1 MRTNFEGIRKNCILH
16 KFGAIVVAFATL
28 LAMVLVSGA
37 VSHPAQADSSDG
49 PFDMTP
55 WIDNVTLGHRSG
67 STGEYTKVER
77 GEKVSEGDDLQFNM
91 TFEIPQGTLKNTEAG
106 RTVVYHLPAG
116 ITPTATSGRMEGVAG
131 TYSISEDGT
140 ITLVFDEFEVA
151 ANQNASISHGYVRFE
166 SSVDQVGGGN
176 GGSFRFN
183 DKNTVTVVVSQSSD
197 LTVSKKSSNPDP
209 KTGLVT
215 YTVEVNSSKGTAENV
230 VLNDVMANNS
240 LVGPISVTNAV
251 GETVAC
257 GGTGVADDATN
268 FGLTCPALARGDKYV
283 ITYQGKAD
291 ALKDG
296 AMTTGKN
303 SITAT
308 SKDGDGNEI
317 TDKDST
323 DVKWDKTP
331 DISKSDGVLNEDG
344 TSTWTV
350 TVNASNT
357 DNLEGWKIEESPNK
371 GTLTGAITVSPAIN
385 GQTTFRGFPI
395 TFGAGDGLQI
405 YTLTYKT
412 TPASGSTTSA
422 DTTNE
427 AKIAPPNTDDDKK
440 IESSGNKEVNPGIYN
455 PLEKT
460 GKGAVTPTGNKNQV
474 NVSWTVTIA
483 PKNEAEKL
491 GAGWTYTDNF
501 NCNQWYC
508 ANQYLTAD
516 QNNALEKAIK
526 DAFKNA
532 GLAEP
537 KITFEKNTQQSEVR
551 YGNFT
556 ITSSDGLEVGKSI
569 TFSYATTGTVSED
582 ALNNQSQ
589 QQYSNN
595 GRIDKFSKTASQ
607 EYTPDKPQKD
617 FWKVTKTDAN
627 EQSNDSANEYR
638 NLECAVSPT
647 YDDYYGTQCA
657 KPYLHWKVKVDQQV
671 ARVDAADY
679 ALSDLTIT
687 ENLPA
692 KLELLQGEGLNASGL
707 TLSMWNVNATALNIP
722 EDGQLAQT
730 QVTLSG
736 WPFNATYN
744 YVVTVERQGNVLSI
758 TIPADLLTKIRD
770 AQKDLNWD
778 VRNNITLEVRA
789 GFDSSIDTSKSWKD
803 AKVFANTASLKD
815 TSGKDYGESKQSQT
829 ISKNDDW
836 NAVQKSHG
844 EIAND
849 GTNAIPY
856 SVTVNPKGNVL
867 NEGKPLTLTDKLTY
881 THESSRNK
889 FNVTLKDITVYKYD
903 ANAANH
909 KGEQLT
915 ADKWSF
921 SIDEQKGDGNRTN
934 TLTVTV
940 PDSTPL
946 VIAYTYQY
954 SGVLGSSVDISNTA
968 SMEGVSTSG
977 DKVNVAVHQSSAGS
991 RRSII
996 TVTKADSGNQNIALK
1011 GAKFDLYRWDKDEKR
1026 YVNMCDENSHLVT
1039 GDDGKLTFSTSN
1051 TEQTQPCS
1059 GASGTTCSSASV
1071 KYNTAYMLKEFEAPE
1086 GYELSDQA
1094 YYFMLVDDTNTNF
1107 VAPDDFKESNKHY
1120 NGDNVFFLNTKKT
1133 PGLPS
1138 TGGKGTYWLVG
1149 GGLLTVLVGA
1159 AGLHESSK
1167 HAKRSK
1173 ATLK

>member
-1 MRTNFEGIRKNCILH
+1 MRDGFKKIGWSHVWRKTMAA
-16 KFGAIVVAFATL
+16 FVTFATL

-37 VSHPAQADSSDG
+37 VSHPAQADPSDG
-49 PFDMTP
+49 PFDMAP
-55 WIDNVTLGHRSG
+55 WIHNVILEHRSG
-67 STGEYTKVER
+67 STGEYTEVKP
-77 GEKVSEGDDLQFNM
+77 GEKVSEGDDLQFDM
-91 TFEIPQGTLKNTEAG
+91 RFEIPQGTLKNTEAG

-116 ITPTATSGRMEGVAG
+116 ITPTATSGRMDGVAG

-140 ITLVFDEFEVA
+140 ITLVFDESEVA
-151 ANQNASISHGYVRFE
+151 INQNASISHGYVRFE

-176 GGSFRFN
+176 GGSFKFN
-183 DKNTVTVVVSQSSD
+183 DNNTVTVVVSKSSD

-215 YTVEVNSSKGTAENV
+215 YTVEVNSSKGTVENV
-230 VLNDVMANNS
+230 VLNDVMTDNS
-240 LVGPISVTNAV
+240 LVGPISVTNAA
-251 GETVAC
+251 GKTVAC
-257 GGTGVADDATN
+257 IGTGVADDVKN
-268 FGLTCPALARGDKYV
+268 FNLTCPALVKGDKYV

-291 ALKDG
+291 TLKDG
-296 AMTTGKN
+296 AVTTGKN

-317 TDKDST
+317 TDEDST
-323 DVKWDKTP
+323 DVKWDKAP

-357 DNLEGWKIEESPNK
+357 DNLKDWKIEDSPNK
-371 GTLTGAITVSPAIN
+371 GVLTGDIRVSPAIN
-385 GQTTFRGFPI
+385 GQDTFSGFPI
-395 TFGAGDGLQI
+395 TFGAGDGSQI

-440 IESSGNKEVNPGIYN
+440 TESSGNKEVNPGSYN

-460 GKGAVTPTGNKNQV
+460 GNGVTSTDNKNQV
-474 NVSWTVTIA
+474 NVPWTVTIA

-491 GAGWTYTDNF
+491 GADWTYTDNF

-516 QNNALEKAIK
+516 QKNALEKAIK
-526 DAFKNA
+526 DAFNNA
-532 GLAEP
+532 GLAKPE
-537 KITFEKNTQQSEVR
+537 ITFKENTQQSEVR

-569 TFSYATTGTVSED
+569 TFSYATTGTVSDD
-582 ALNNQSQ
+582 ALNNQWQ
-589 QQYSNN
+589 QQYDNRGII
-595 GRIDKFSKTASQ
+595 GRFFKYASQ
-607 EYTPDKPQKD
+607 GYTPKKPQND

-627 EQSNDSANEYR
+627 GQSNDSAYEYR

-707 TLSMWNVNATALNIP
+707 TLSMWKVNAPALNIP

-778 VRNNITLEVRA
+778 VRNNITLDVRA

-856 SVTVNPKGNVL
+856 SVTVNPKGNIL
-867 NEGKPLTLTDKLTY
+867 NEGKPLALTDKLTY
-881 THESSRNK
+881 THVPDGNK

-909 KGEQLT
+909 KGERLT

-921 SIDEQKGDGNRTN
+921 SLDEQKGDGNRAN

-946 VIAYTYQY
+946 VIAYTYRY

-977 DKVNVAVHQSSAGS
+977 DKVQVKVHQSSAGS

-996 TVTKADSGNQNIALK
+996 TVTKADSGNQNIALR
-1011 GAKFDLYRWDKDEKR
+1011 GAKFDLYRWDKDRKQ
-1026 YVNMCDENSHLVT
+1026 YVNVFDENSHLVT
-1039 GDDGKLTFSTSN
+1039 GNDGKLTFSTSK
-1051 TEQTQPCS
+1051 TEQIQPCS
-1059 GASGTTCSSASV
+1059 GASGTTYSSASV

-1094 YYFMLVDDTNTNF
+1094 YYFMLVDDTDTNF
-1107 VAPDDFKESNKHY
+1107 VAPDDFNESNKHY

-1138 TGGKGTYWLVG
+1138 TGGE
-1149 GGLLTVLVGA
+1149 GLNKMYA
-1159 AGLHESSK
+1159 AGFLAVAIAVAGLALSLRRRQS
-1167 HAKRSK
+1167 
-1173 ATLK
+1173 

>member
-1 MRTNFEGIRKNCILH
+1 MRDNLANIRQNRIWH
-16 KFGAIVVAFATL
+16 KFGAIVAAFATL

-49 PFDMTP
+49 PFDMTS

-67 STGEYTKVER
+67 STGEYTEVKP

-116 ITPTATSGRMEGVAG
+116 ITPTATSGRMDGVAG

-140 ITLVFDEFEVA
+140 ITLVFDESEVA
-151 ANQNASISHGYVRFE
+151 INQNAPISHGYVRFE
-166 SSVDQVGGGN
+166 SSVNQVGDGN
-176 GGSFRFN
+176 GGSFKFN
-183 DKNTVTVVVSQSSD
+183 DNNTVTVVVSKSSD

-230 VLNDVMANNS
+230 VLNDVMTDNS
-240 LVGPISVTNAV
+240 LDGPISVTNAA
-251 GETVAC
+251 GETVTC
-257 GGTGVADDATN
+257 NETGVADGVKN
-268 FGLTCPALARGDKYV
+268 LNLTCPALVKGDKYV

-296 AMTTGKN
+296 AVTTGKN

-317 TDKDST
+317 TGKDST

-357 DNLEGWKIEESPNK
+357 DNLKGWKIEESPNK
-371 GTLTGAITVSPAIN
+371 GTLTGVITVSPAIN
-385 GQTTFRGFPI
+385 GQTTFSGFPI
-395 TFGAGDGLQI
+395 TFGAGDGPQI

-427 AKIAPPNTDDDKK
+427 AKIAPPNTDDGKK

-460 GKGAVTPTGNKNQV
+460 GKGAVAPTGNKNQV
-474 NVSWTVTIA
+474 NVPWTVTIA

-501 NCNQWYC
+501 NCSQWHC

-516 QNNALEKAIK
+516 QKTALEKAIK
-526 DAFKNA
+526 DAFKGA

-537 KITFEKNTQQSEVR
+537 KITFEKNTQQSKVR

-556 ITSSDGLEVGKSI
+556 IASSDGLEIGKSI
-569 TFSYATTGTVSED
+569 TFSYATTGTVSDD

-589 QQYSNN
+589 QQYSNI
-595 GRIDKFSKTASQ
+595 GSIDKFSKTASQ
-607 EYTPDKPQKD
+607 EYTPEKLQKD
-617 FWKVTKTDAN
+617 FWTVTKTDAN
-627 EQSNDSANEYR
+627 GQSNDSANEYR

-671 ARVDAADY
+671 DSASASDY
-679 ALSDLTIT
+679 AFSDLTIT
-687 ENLPA
+687 ENLP
-692 KLELLQGEGLNASGL
+692 KGLELLQGEGLNTSGL
-707 TLSMWNVNATALNIP
+707 TLTMQNVGSFALSIP
-722 EDGQLAQT
+722 E
-730 QVTLSG
+730 SG
-736 WPFNATYN
+736 SSAITPITWYDWHFNGTYN
-744 YVVTVERQGNVLSI
+744 DTIATSRNGNVLTV
-758 TIPADLLTKIRD
+758 TIPATLLTKVRD
-770 AQKDLNWD
+770 TYKSEMASWYKIN
-778 VRNNITLEVRA
+778 VTLDVRA

-815 TSGKDYGESKQSQT
+815 ASGKDYGAAEQSQT

-836 NAVQKSHG
+836 NAVQKSYG

-856 SVTVNPKGNVL
+856 SVTVNPKGHTL

-881 THESSRNK
+881 RHDPNGNK

-903 ANAANH
+903 ANEANH
-909 KGEQLT
+909 KGEQLA

-921 SIDEQKGDGNRTN
+921 SINEQKGDWGRTN

-954 SGVLGSSVDISNTA
+954 SGVLSSSADISNTA
-968 SMEGVSTSG
+968 SMEGISTSG
-977 DKVNVAVHQSSAGS
+977 KQVHVAVHQSSAGS
-991 RRSII
+991 KRSII

-1011 GAKFDLYRWDKDEKR
+1011 GAKFDLYRWDKDENK
-1026 YVNMCDENSHLVT
+1026 YVKMYDENSHLVT
-1039 GDDGKLTFSTSN
+1039 GNDGKLTFSTSK

-1059 GASGTTCSSASV
+1059 GASGTTCAASV
-1071 KYNTAYMLKEFEAPE
+1071 KYNTAYMLKEVEAPE
-1086 GYELSDQA
+1086 GYVLSEQA
-1094 YYFMLVDDTNTNF
+1094 YYFMLVDDTNKTF
-1107 VAPDDFKESNKHY
+1107 VAPDNFEESNKHY

-1159 AGLHESSK
+1159 AGLHESLK

>member
-1 MRTNFEGIRKNCILH
+1 MRDGFKKIGWSHVWRKTMAA
-16 KFGAIVVAFATL
+16 FVTFATL

-37 VSHPAQADSSDG
+37 VSHPAQADPFDG
-49 PFDMTP
+49 PFDMAP
-55 WIDNVTLGHRSG
+55 WIHNVILEHRSG
-67 STGEYTKVER
+67 STGEYTEVKP
-77 GEKVSEGDDLQFNM
+77 GEKVSEGDDLQFDM
-91 TFEIPQGTLKNTEAG
+91 RFEIPQGTLKNTEAG

-116 ITPTATSGRMEGVAG
+116 ITPTATSGRMEGVDG
-131 TYSISEDGT
+131 TYSISENGT
-140 ITLVFDEFEVA
+140 ITLVFDESEVEI
-151 ANQNASISHGYVRFE
+151 NQNASISHGYVRFE
-166 SSVDQVGGGN
+166 SSVNQVGDGK
-176 GGSFRFN
+176 GGSFKFN
-183 DKNTVTVVVSQSSD
+183 DKNTVTVKVSQSSD

-230 VLNDVMANNS
+230 VLNDVMTDNS
-240 LVGPISVTNAV
+240 LVGPISVTNAA

-257 GGTGVADDATN
+257 SGTGVANDVKN
-268 FGLTCPALARGDKYV
+268 FNLTCPALVKGDKYV

-291 ALKDG
+291 TLKDG
-296 AMTTGKN
+296 AVTTGTN

-331 DISKSDGVLNEDG
+331 DISKSDGVLNKDG

-357 DNLEGWKIEESPNK
+357 NNLKGWKIEELPNK
-371 GTLTGAITVSPAIN
+371 GALTGDIRVSPTIN
-385 GQTTFRGFPI
+385 GQDTFHGFPI
-395 TFGAGDGLQI
+395 TFGAGDGSRI

-440 IESSGNKEVNPGIYN
+440 TESSGNKEVNPGSYN

-460 GKGAVTPTGNKNQV
+460 GNGVTSTDNKNQV
-474 NVSWTVTIA
+474 NVPWTVTIA

-491 GAGWTYTDNF
+491 GADWTYTDNF

-516 QNNALEKAIK
+516 QKNALEKAIK
-526 DAFKNA
+526 DAFNNA
-532 GLAEP
+532 GLAKPE
-537 KITFEKNTQQSEVR
+537 ITFEENTRQSEVR

-569 TFSYATTGTVSED
+569 TFSYATTGTVSDD
-582 ALNNQSQ
+582 ALNNQWQ
-589 QQYSNN
+589 QQYQNTGSI
-595 GRIDKFSKTASQ
+595 GKFSKTASQ
-607 EYTPDKPQKD
+607 EYTPKKPQNV
-617 FWKVTKTDAN
+617 FWKVTKTDGKD
-627 EQSNDSANEYR
+627 QSNDSAYEYR
-638 NLECAVSPT
+638 NLDCAVSPT
-647 YDDYYGTQCA
+647 PDDYYGKQCA

-671 ARVDAADY
+671 ASVDTADY
-679 ALSDLTIT
+679 TLSALTIT

-692 KLELLQGEGLNASGL
+692 KLELLQGLNASGL
-707 TLSMWNVNATALNIP
+707 TLSMWNVSDTELNIP
-722 EDGQLAQT
+722 EDGQSAQT
-730 QVTLSG
+730 QVTLGG

-744 YVVTVERQGNVLSI
+744 YAVTVARHGNALSI

-770 AQKDLNWD
+770 AQKDLGWD
-778 VRNNITLEVRA
+778 VRNNITLDVRA

-815 TSGKDYGESKQSQT
+815 ASGKEYGESEQSQT

-856 SVTVNPKGNVL
+856 SVTVNPKGHAL

-889 FNVTLKDITVYKYD
+889 FNVTLKDITVYEYD

-909 KGEQLT
+909 RGKRLT

-921 SIDEQKGDGNRTN
+921 SLDEQKGDGNRAN

-946 VIAYTYQY
+946 VIAYTYRY

-977 DKVNVAVHQSSAGS
+977 DKVNVAVHESSAGS
-991 RRSII
+991 KRSII
-996 TVTKADSGNQNIALK
+996 TVTKADSGNQNIALR
-1011 GAKFDLYRWDKDEKR
+1011 GAKFDLYRWDKDKKQ
-1026 YVNMCDENSHLVT
+1026 YVNVFDENSHLVT
-1039 GDDGKLTFSTSN
+1039 GNDGKLMFSTSK

-1071 KYNTAYMLKEFEAPE
+1071 KYSTAYMLKEFEAPE

-1094 YYFMLVDDTNTNF
+1094 YYFMLVDGTDTNF
-1107 VAPDDFKESNKHY
+1107 VAPGNFKESNKHY

-1159 AGLHESSK
+1159 AGLHESLK

-1173 ATLK
+1173 ATLR

>member
-1 MRTNFEGIRKNCILH
+1 MRDGFKKIGWSHVWRKTMAA
-16 KFGAIVVAFATL
+16 FVTFATL

-49 PFDMTP
+49 PFDMAP
-55 WIDNVTLGHRSG
+55 WIHNVILEHRSG
-67 STGEYTKVER
+67 STGEYTEVKP
-77 GEKVSEGDDLQFNM
+77 GEKVSEGDDLQFDM
-91 TFEIPQGTLKNTEAG
+91 RFEIPRGTLKNTEAG

-116 ITPTATSGRMEGVAG
+116 ITPTATSGRMDGVAG

-140 ITLVFDEFEVA
+140 ITLVFDELEVA
-151 ANQNASISHGYVRFE
+151 TNQNASISHGYVRFE
-166 SSVDQVGGGN
+166 SSVDQVGDGK

-183 DKNTVTVVVSQSSD
+183 DTNTVTVVVSQSSD

-230 VLNDVMANNS
+230 VLNDVMTDNS
-240 LVGPISVTNAV
+240 LVGPISVTNAA
-251 GETVAC
+251 GETVTC
-257 GGTGVADDATN
+257 SGTDVADGVASFD
-268 FGLTCPALARGDKYV
+268 LTCPALAKGDKYV

-296 AMTTGKN
+296 AVTTGKN

-317 TDKDST
+317 TGKDST

-331 DISKSDGVLNEDG
+331 DISKSDGVLNKDG

-357 DNLEGWKIEESPNK
+357 DNLKGWKIEESPNK
-371 GTLTGAITVSPAIN
+371 GTLTGGITVSPAIN
-385 GQTTFRGFPI
+385 GQTTFHGFPI
-395 TFGAGDGLQI
+395 TFGAGDGSQI

-440 IESSGNKEVNPGIYN
+440 TESSGNKEVNPGSYN

-460 GKGAVTPTGNKNQV
+460 GNGVTSTDNTHQV
-474 NVSWTVTIA
+474 NVPWTVTIA
-483 PKNEAEKL
+483 PKHEAEKL
-491 GAGWTYTDNF
+491 GADWTYTDNF
-501 NCNQWYC
+501 NCDQWHC

-516 QNNALEKAIK
+516 QKNALEKAIK
-526 DAFKNA
+526 DAFNNA

-537 KITFEKNTQQSEVR
+537 EITFKENTQQSEVR

-556 ITSSDGLEVGKSI
+556 ITSSDGLEIGKSI
-569 TFSYATTGTVSED
+569 TFSYATTGTVSDD
-582 ALNNQSQ
+582 ALNNQWQ
-589 QQYSNN
+589 QTYQNTGSI
-595 GRIDKFSKTASQ
+595 GKFSKTASQ
-607 EYTPDKPQKD
+607 EYTPKKPQNV
-617 FWKVTKTDAN
+617 FWKVTKTDGKD
-627 EQSNDSANEYR
+627 QSNDSAYEYR
-638 NLECAVSPT
+638 NLDCAVSTT

-671 ARVDAADY
+671 ARVDTADY
-679 ALSDLTIT
+679 TLSDLTIT

-692 KLELLQGEGLNASGL
+692 KLELLQGKDLNANGL
-707 TLSMWNVNATALNIP
+707 TLSMSNVKDTVLNIP
-722 EDGQLAQT
+722 KDGQSAQT

-736 WPFNATYN
+736 WPFKFDETYN
-744 YVVTVERQGNVLSI
+744 YIVTVARQGNTLSI
-758 TIPADLLTKIRD
+758 TIPAELLTKIRD
-770 AQKDLNWD
+770 AQKDLSWD
-778 VRNNITLEVRA
+778 VRNNITLDVCA

-815 TSGKDYGESKQSQT
+815 ASGKEYGESKQSQT

-856 SVTVNPKGNVL
+856 SVTVNPKGNTL

-889 FNVTLKDITVYKYD
+889 FNVTLKDITVYEYD
-903 ANAANH
+903 AEAANH
-909 KGEQLT
+909 RGKRLT

-921 SIDEQKGDGNRTN
+921 SLDEQKGDGNRAN

-968 SMEGVSTSG
+968 SMEGVSTSE
-977 DKVNVAVHQSSAGS
+977 DKVQVKVHQSSAGS
-991 RRSII
+991 KRSII

-1011 GAKFDLYRWDKDEKR
+1011 GAKFDLYRWDKDKKQ
-1026 YVNMCDENSHLVT
+1026 YVNVHDENSHLVT
-1039 GDDGKLTFSTSN
+1039 GNDGKLTFSTSK
-1051 TEQTQPCS
+1051 TEQVQPCS

-1094 YYFMLVDDTNTNF
+1094 YYFMLVDDADTNF

-1138 TGGKGTYWLVG
+1138 TGGE
-1149 GGLLTVLVGA
+1149 GLNKMYA
-1159 AGLHESSK
+1159 AGFLAVAIAVAGLALSLRRRQS
-1167 HAKRSK
+1167 
-1173 ATLK
+1173 

>member
-37 VSHPAQADSSDG
+37 VSHPAQAAPSDG
-49 PFDMTP
+49 PFDMAP
-55 WIDNVTLGHRSG
+55 WIHDVILEHRSG
-67 STGEYTKVER
+67 STGEYTEVKP
-77 GEKVSEGDDLQFNM
+77 GEKVSEGDDLQFDM
-91 TFEIPQGTLKNTEAG
+91 RFEIPQGTLKNTEAG

-116 ITPTATSGRMEGVAG
+116 ITPTATSGRMEGVDG

-140 ITLVFDEFEVA
+140 ITPVFDEFEVA
-151 ANQNASISHGYVRFE
+151 INQNAPISHGYVRFE
-166 SSVDQVGGGN
+166 SSVDQVNGGK

-183 DKNTVTVVVSQSSD
+183 DKNTVTVKVSQSSD

-209 KTGLVT
+209 KTGLVK
-215 YTVEVNSSKGTAENV
+215 YTVEVNSSKGTAEDV
-230 VLNDVMANNS
+230 VLNDVMTDNS

-257 GGTGVADDATN
+257 GGTGVPDGVTN
-268 FGLTCPALARGDKYV
+268 FSLTCPALARGDKYV

-296 AMTTGKN
+296 AMTTGTN

-357 DNLEGWKIEESPNK
+357 DNLEGWKIEELPNK
-371 GTLTGAITVSPAIN
+371 GTLTGVITVSPTIN

-474 NVSWTVTIA
+474 NVPWTVTIA

-501 NCNQWYC
+501 NCSQWYC

-516 QNNALEKAIK
+516 QKTALEEAIK
-526 DAFKNA
+526 DAFKGA
-532 GLAEP
+532 RLAEP
-537 KITFEKNTQQSEVR
+537 EITFEENTQQSEVR

-556 ITSSDGLEVGKSI
+556 IKSSDGLKVGESI
-569 TFSYATTGTVSED
+569 TFSYATTGTVSDD
-582 ALNNQSQ
+582 ALNNQWQ
-589 QQYSNN
+589 QQYQNTGSI
-595 GRIDKFSKTASQ
+595 GKFSKTASQ
-607 EYTPDKPQKD
+607 EYTPKKPQND

-627 EQSNDSANEYR
+627 GQSNDSAYEYR
-638 NLECAVSPT
+638 NLECAVST
-647 YDDYYGTQCA
+647 THDDYYGTQCD

-671 ARVDAADY
+671 ARGDTADY
-679 ALSDLTIT
+679 TLSNLTIT
-687 ENLPA
+687 ENLPD
-692 KLELLQGEGLNASGL
+692 KLELLQGLNVSGL
-707 TLSMWNVNATALNIP
+707 TLSMWNVNDTALNIP
-722 EDGQLAQT
+722 EDGQSAQT

-744 YVVTVERQGNVLSI
+744 YAVTVARQGNALSI

-770 AQKDLNWD
+770 AQKDLSWD
-778 VRNNITLEVRA
+778 VRNNITLDVCA

-815 TSGKDYGESKQSQT
+815 ASGKEYGESKQSQT

-856 SVTVNPKGNVL
+856 SVTVNPKGNAL

-889 FNVTLKDITVYKYD
+889 FNVTLKDITVYEYD

-909 KGEQLT
+909 RGKRLT

-921 SIDEQKGDGNRTN
+921 SLDEQKGDGNRAN

-991 RRSII
+991 KRSII

-1011 GAKFDLYRWDKDEKR
+1011 GAKFDLYRWDKDKKQ
-1026 YVNMCDENSHLVT
+1026 YVNVFDENSHLVT
-1039 GDDGKLTFSTSN
+1039 GNDGKLMFSTSK

-1094 YYFMLVDDTNTNF
+1094 YYFMLVDDINTNF

-1159 AGLHESSK
+1159 AGLHESLK